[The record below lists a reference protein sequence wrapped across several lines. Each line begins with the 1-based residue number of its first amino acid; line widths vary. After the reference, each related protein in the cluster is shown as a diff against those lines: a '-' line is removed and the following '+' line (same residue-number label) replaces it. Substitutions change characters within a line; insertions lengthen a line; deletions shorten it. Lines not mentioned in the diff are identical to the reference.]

1 MLQKLDTPKYIIQ
14 SSDITRDRE
23 TRQVKISLD
32 SKKCTDT
39 GGLPSHL
46 TIAENAYVRLTSNIN
61 VTDGLA
67 NGVRGIIH
75 KIIINENGTVNTVL
89 VKFDNKGIR

>member
-1 MLQKLDTPKYIIQ
+1 M
-14 SSDITRDRE
+14 
-23 TRQVKISLD
+23 
-32 SKKCTDT
+32 DT

-46 TIAENAYVRLTSNIN
+46 TIAENVYVRLTSNIN

-75 KIIINENGTVNTVL
+75 KIIINEDGTVNTVL
-89 VKFDNKGIR
+89 VKFDNKGIGQKAKASSPYNRTYGDAIPIH